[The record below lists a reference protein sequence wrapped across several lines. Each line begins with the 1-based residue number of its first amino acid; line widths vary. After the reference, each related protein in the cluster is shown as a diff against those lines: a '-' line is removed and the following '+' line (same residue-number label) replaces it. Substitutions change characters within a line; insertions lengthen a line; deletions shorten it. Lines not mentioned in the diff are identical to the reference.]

1 MGKLPL
7 TVVIVYSG
15 FFRSYFWAKT
25 LRLYTPWDY
34 YIALVTDNAIYELL
48 SILINT
54 HSCNFFWFYDSI
66 RFLSD
71 VESVPTITL
80 LAQISQIQPKLT
92 VSVWPNF
99 SERTIFWNSPHFDGF
114 ANVDSNSKHWIA
126 LSRLTSWE
134 KCGGRFS
141 LALFCL
147 FVLDTPAWFYIDF

>member
-34 YIALVTDNAIYELL
+34 YIALVTDNVNLWIT
-48 SILINT
+48 IVW
-54 HSCNFFWFYDSI
+54 FFDSI

-71 VESVPTITL
+71 IESVQTHYCL
-80 LAQISQIQPKLT
+80 NFGQIQSKIT
-92 VSVWPNF
+92 FSVWPNF